1 MKIKKSIL
9 LFVLTLLI
17 TGCTK
22 TEFVCQKGELVDGVC
37 KIVDVVDAEI
47 KCPTSYEFDKTV
59 KCFIPINFVMNATV

>member
-47 KCPTSYEFDKTV
+47 KCPTSYEFDKEKG
-59 KCFIPINFVMNATV
+59 KCVNTMKIAANC